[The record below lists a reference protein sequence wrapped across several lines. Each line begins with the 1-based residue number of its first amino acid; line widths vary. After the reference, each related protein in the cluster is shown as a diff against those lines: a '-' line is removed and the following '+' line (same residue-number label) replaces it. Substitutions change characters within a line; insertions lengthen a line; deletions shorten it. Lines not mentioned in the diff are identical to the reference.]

1 MTDRSQE
8 VKKVLRAVGL
18 DQLIDLNGP
27 VFEAMLAEAERI
39 APTLARDLGK
49 KDPGD
54 AIASNLL
61 ASRALRTAQSNLE
74 GSADPK
80 VRLALNASRRESNIG

>member
-27 VFEAMLAEAERI
+27 LFKAMMSEAERI
-39 APTLARDLGK
+39 GPSLARDLGK
-49 KDPGD
+49 KDAGE
-54 AIASNLL
+54 AVASNLL
-61 ASRALRTAQSNLE
+61 TSNSLRTAQANLQRA
-74 GSADPK
+74 ADPK
-80 VRLALNASRRESNIG
+80 VRLALNAKPPKSNV